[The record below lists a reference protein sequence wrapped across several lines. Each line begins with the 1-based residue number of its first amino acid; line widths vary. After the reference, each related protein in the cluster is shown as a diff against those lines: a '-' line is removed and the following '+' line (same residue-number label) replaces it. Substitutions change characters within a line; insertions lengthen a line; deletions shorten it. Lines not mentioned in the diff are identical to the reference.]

1 MAGKHSNKTNKGIRF
16 RLGVL
21 ILIFA
26 VLSFVIVAGRLL
38 YLQVINTNF
47 YQSKAAENQ
56 TKDLI
61 ITPMRGSIYDRNMTE
76 LAVSATT
83 QEISVSPTN
92 IRTKLGVG

>member
-47 YQSKAAENQ
+47 YQSKAGGKSDQRPDYHADARF
-56 TKDLI
+56 DL
-61 ITPMRGSIYDRNMTE
+61 
-76 LAVSATT
+76 
-83 QEISVSPTN
+83 
-92 IRTKLGVG
+92 